1 MGCICRGMGG
11 KVSEKRS
18 GCTEV
23 VGAAAVLEGEEMG

>member
-11 KVSEKRS
+11 KVSEERS
-18 GCTEV
+18 GCTKV